1 MINVAVSLK
10 ATFLDMNGK
19 ENDVKSTSKYTQ
31 SQSKQIITDY
41 GPYLL
46 RAIIRHVSAE
56 DTDRNKRHI
65 YIHNRAG
72 AQAEITSIG

>member
-10 ATFLDMNGK
+10 ATF
-19 ENDVKSTSKYTQ
+19 
-31 SQSKQIITDY
+31 
-41 GPYLL
+41 LL